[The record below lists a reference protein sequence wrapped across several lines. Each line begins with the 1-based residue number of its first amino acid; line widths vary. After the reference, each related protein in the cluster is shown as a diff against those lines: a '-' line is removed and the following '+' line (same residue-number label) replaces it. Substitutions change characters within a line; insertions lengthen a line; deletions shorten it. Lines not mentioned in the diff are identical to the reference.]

1 MENLKLLFDKTY
13 ITNILCD
20 LSYNYYN
27 FINNCIM
34 LPTILGSSI
43 LTIMNSADIDNIKMK
58 IINITLNG
66 LNTLILAISTNY
78 KLNDRIN
85 NYKSNRTK
93 IIKLQ
98 HIIES
103 YMLKND
109 TVTPALLEGFINEY
123 DKIYEDLIFRFPY
136 HIKMKVIK
144 NYQGKNALPNSLNFL
159 ATTTELTSISTADIV
174 EIIETQ

>member
-1 MENLKLLFDKTY
+1 MDNLKLLLDKTY

-43 LTIMNSADIDNIKMK
+43 LTIMNSADIDINKMK
-58 IINITLNG
+58 IINITLNS

-109 TVTPALLEGFINEY
+109 TITPAILEGFISEY
-123 DKIYEDLIFRFPY
+123 DKVYEDLIFSFPY
-136 HIKMKVIK
+136 HIKMKVISK
-144 NYQGKNALPNSLNFL
+144 YQGKKSLPNSLSFL
-159 ATTTELTSISTADIV
+159 ATTEITTNANADIV
-174 EIIETQ
+174 EIV